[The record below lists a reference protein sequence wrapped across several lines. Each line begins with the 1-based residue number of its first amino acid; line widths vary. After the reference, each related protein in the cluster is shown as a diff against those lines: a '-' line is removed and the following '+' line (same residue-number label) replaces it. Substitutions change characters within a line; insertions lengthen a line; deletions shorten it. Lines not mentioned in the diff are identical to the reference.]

1 MEETEYLPRRKRQ
14 RRSATQ
20 ILLDLGPLLQPVLQR
35 TPGQLYKATYI
46 NLDIQMEDEQI
57 RQRLMRKEEQF
68 REMLVVDSICA
79 TRDLNVRF
87 EKMQRWTLM
96 VVERRQLLTLRV
108 MGQVQW
114 AEVHIRSRVVQQEG
128 LEWQH
133 LLEYLILAQKRME
146 RRWLKGE
153 RGMEWANLLTS
164 ARVGRSLILTQQ
176 QADSVR
182 KVVIRKERKSYRK
195 MVEND
200 FMQLHTSLE
209 VFCSNNGGHG

>member
-1 MEETEYLPRRKRQ
+1 MEETEYLPERKRQ

-87 EKMQRWTLM
+87 EKLQRWTLM

>member
-1 MEETEYLPRRKRQ
+1 
-14 RRSATQ
+14 
-20 ILLDLGPLLQPVLQR
+20 
-35 TPGQLYKATYI
+35 
-46 NLDIQMEDEQI
+46 MEDEQI

-87 EKMQRWTLM
+87 EKLQRWTLM

-195 MVEND
+195 MVKND
-200 FMQLHTSLE
+200 FMQLHTPLE
-209 VFCSNNGGHG
+209 AFCSNNGGHG